1 MYLQVYDQSCFP
13 HVQVQELLQVMN
25 LGQYKEK
32 FADEM
37 ISGEL
42 LIELGSEDLEQDL
55 EIKSKIH
62 RLRLM
67 KIIEGHHSA
76 RSILEGQSP
85 YEL

>member
-1 MYLQVYDQSCFP
+1 
-13 HVQVQELLQVMN
+13 MN

-67 KIIEGHHSA
+67 KIIEGYHSA

>member
-1 MYLQVYDQSCFP
+1 
-13 HVQVQELLQVMN
+13 MN
-25 LGQYKEK
+25 LGQYRAK
-32 FADEM
+32 FAEEM

-42 LIELGSEDLEQDL
+42 LIELGPEDLERDL
-55 EIKSKIH
+55 EVKSRIH